1 MALVARSTQ
10 CEKEKVTVAGN
21 VEWDV
26 GTAIAIAN
34 TVNCTSGSGGQ
45 CLQIKVDHL
54 PDWQH
59 YRYKVYDTMI
69 PLRNILWNS

>member
-1 MALVARSTQ
+1 MER
-10 CEKEKVTVAGN
+10 ENVTAAGN

-26 GTAIAIAN
+26 GTAIAITG
-34 TVNCTSGSGGQ
+34 TVNCNSGSGGQ

-54 PDWQH
+54 ADWQR
-59 YRYKVYDTMI
+59 YRYKVFDTLI